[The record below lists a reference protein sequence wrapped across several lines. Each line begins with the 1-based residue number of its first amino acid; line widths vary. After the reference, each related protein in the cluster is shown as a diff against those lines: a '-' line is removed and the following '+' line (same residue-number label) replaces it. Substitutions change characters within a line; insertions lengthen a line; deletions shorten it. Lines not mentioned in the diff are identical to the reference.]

1 MSSPHPSLPSTL
13 LALLKRHFFAGLLVL
28 APLGVIA
35 WIIVSA
41 LGALWRLQ
49 GVLPESWRPASGE
62 DAVLLFNALFTLG
75 ATLVL
80 ALGISALGWAS
91 KQYLGEKMLEVVGA
105 LIERIPVIRGVYSA
119 LNQLLKT
126 LAADGGQQFNRVVY
140 IEYPRKGIWAIAFVT
155 SPAKAPGLPP
165 GHLNV
170 YVPTTPNPTSGFHLI
185 VPEAE
190 VRDAQMPVEDAFK
203 TLLSLGIAQ
212 PDSSANAGT
221 RAPRGPA

>member
-1 MSSPHPSLPSTL
+1 MFSHI

-35 WIIVSA
+35 WICASA
-41 LGALWRLQ
+41 LNALWRLRE
-49 GVLPESWRPASGE
+49 LMPDTWRPESP
-62 DAVLLFNALFTLG
+62 LLNGVFTLG
-75 ATLVL
+75 AALVL
-80 ALGISALGWAS
+80 AIAVSGLGWAS
-91 KQYLGEKMLEVVGA
+91 KQYLGEKMLEAVGH

-126 LAADGGQQFNRVVY
+126 LSAGDGQKFNRVVY

-155 SPAKAPGLPP
+155 SPARGFGIPP
-165 GHLNV
+165 AHLNV
-170 YVPTTPNPTSGFHLI
+170 YIPTTPNPTSGFHLI

-190 VRDAQMPVEDAFK
+190 VRESHMRVEDAFK

-212 PDSSANAGT
+212 TDGGGAPPAAGPHGV
-221 RAPRGPA
+221 RL

>member
-1 MSSPHPSLPSTL
+1 MTTPNRGLPSNL
-13 LALLKRHFFAGLLVL
+13 LALLKRHFLAGLFVL

-35 WIIVSA
+35 WIVVSA
-41 LGALWRLQ
+41 LGALWRLHLW
-49 GVLPESWRPASGE
+49 LPEAWRPETFLS
-62 DAVLLFNALFTLG
+62 DPTAVAFANTLFMLG
-75 ATLVL
+75 AALVL

-91 KQYLGEKMLEVVGA
+91 KQYLGEKLLDLVGH
-105 LIERIPVIRGVYSA
+105 LIERVPVIRGVYSA

-126 LAADGGQQFNRVVY
+126 LAAEGGSQFNRVVY
-140 IEYPRKGIWAIAFVT
+140 IEYPRKGIWALAFVT
-155 SPAKAPGLPP
+155 SHARGVGLPP

-190 VRDAQMPVEDAFK
+190 VRDAHMPVEDAFK

-212 PDSSANAGT
+212 P
-221 RAPRGPA
+221 PQRGPT